1 MKLKS
6 YAHFFRSATLAS
18 VLLVS
23 LCANAG
29 IFDDDEARKAIL
41 DLRQQITSLNS
52 SLTATLNANFNTLEQ
67 KTKDEIAQMRKSL
80 FELQN
85 QIDRQKTDISQLR
98 GENEVLTR
106 NISELQIR
114 VKDVVQ
120 VSEQKLQ
127 ATEQRTQLAEQRVQA
142 AEQRVQAAEQ
152 KVVKLEPT
160 TINLDGK
167 EFVADPSEKRDF
179 DAAFGLFRSGDFTRS
194 QKAFFDF
201 IQRYPGSGYSPSAL
215 YWLGNAQYS
224 NRDYKEAIINFRSM
238 IAKTPDHMRAPE
250 AMLSIANCQL
260 EMKDPKAAKKT
271 LEDLMRIYP
280 KSEASFAGIERL
292 LTIK

>member
-1 MKLKS
+1 MKFNS
-6 YAHFFRSATLAS
+6 YAHFFRSASLAS
-18 VLLVS
+18 VLLVTTY
-23 LCANAG
+23 AQAG

-52 SLTATLNANFNTLEQ
+52 SLNATLNANFNALEQ
-67 KTKDEIAQMRKSL
+67 KTKDEIAQLRKSL
-80 FELQN
+80 FEFQN
-85 QIDRQKTDISQLR
+85 QIDRQKTEMSQLR
-98 GENEVLTR
+98 GENEVLAR
-106 NISELQIR
+106 NVSEMQIR
-114 VKDVVQ
+114 MKDVAQ
-120 VSEQKLQ
+120 AAEQKLQ
-127 ATEQRTQLAEQRVQA
+127 AAEQRVQTAEQRVQA
-142 AEQRVQAAEQ
+142 TEQRVQAAEQ
-152 KVVKLEPT
+152 KVIKLEPT
-160 TINLDGK
+160 TISLDGR

-179 DAAFGLFRSGDFTRS
+179 DAAFALFRSGDFSRS

-238 IAKTPDHMRAPE
+238 INKTPDHLRAPE

-271 LEDLMRIYP
+271 LEDLMRTYP

-292 LTIK
+292 RDIK